1 MYKYSER
8 ALALE
13 LEWHC
18 ATIESSLHAHVCIKI
33 ELIIRGR
40 VVCTNVERP

>member
-1 MYKYSER
+1 MYEYRER

-33 ELIIRGR
+33 GLISREI
-40 VVCTNVERP
+40 VVRTNVERP